1 MARPVSFFL
10 ITPWGSPGV
19 SPGGC
24 QEDAGEQQGVIDEQN
39 R

>member
-1 MARPVSFFL
+1 MLLSYFQRGS
-10 ITPWGSPGV
+10 PWGSPGV